1 MRYDAV
7 FLDVDE
13 TLLWVDLDVEGY
25 VEDLAPYA
33 ENGSLTVEE
42 ARGPVWESL
51 WVHINKNIN
60 YQTEEEL
67 AEFRRENARKTARA
81 LGVDAPTEVLAEVW
95 ERRILFNPYPESE
108 EVMKELVGMGVPL
121 YAVSNWDV
129 ELASVLD
136 DLGWRYYFSGVVA
149 SAMVGSEK
157 PEKTIFEEALRTAG
171 VPPDRVVHVGND
183 PVSDVHGATSCGVD
197 AVLVDRKGRLEAPEA
212 VAVLPNLCGLPA
224 FVRG

>member
-33 ENGSLTVEE
+33 TNGSLTVEQ
-42 ARGPVWESL
+42 ARGPVWKSL
-51 WVHINKNIN
+51 REHISENIN
-60 YQTEEEL
+60 YRTEEDL
-67 AEFRRENARKTARA
+67 AEFRRENARRTAHA
-81 LGVDAPTEVLAEVW
+81 LGLDAPTEVLVEAW
-95 ERRILFNPYPESE
+95 EKRILFNPYPESE
-108 EVMKELVGMGVPL
+108 RVMEEIVGMGLSL

-129 ELASVLD
+129 ELGSVLGS
-136 DLGWRYYFSGVVA
+136 LGWMRYFDGVVA

-157 PEKTIFEEALRTAG
+157 PERAIFEEALRMAG
-171 VPPDRVVHVGND
+171 VPRARVMHVGND
-183 PVSDVHGATSCGVD
+183 PVSDVQGAVSAGIN
-197 AVLVDRKGRLEAPEA
+197 AVLVDRRGGLEAPEA
-212 VAVLPNLCGLPA
+212 VAILSDLRGLPA